1 MVVYATS
8 RDIAYSEHTAPLS
21 IKTTLKGREIYEVNQ
36 TPISVDENS
45 YLVLNNEQPYS
56 SYIYSDE
63 EVESFCVFF
72 RDGLEREVSATLD
85 YSHARLLDCPTTYLT
100 SPPIFF
106 QTLRQQHPALSRQLK
121 QLHAG
126 ITCGAT
132 SQLWLDEQCSSIMEV
147 LLQTRR
153 QVFSEV
159 ERLPLVKH
167 STRVEIY
174 KRLCRAKDYMESCYD
189 EPVTLT
195 TLAAVACL
203 SRHHFLRLFKDAFNT
218 TPHRYL
224 TDVRLRHAR
233 KLIEEKGYAVARA
246 CHLVGFENQSSFS
259 RLFRQRFGHPPSSV
273 RPARQK

>member
-1 MVVYATS
+1 MVVYATA

-21 IKTTLKGREIYEVNQ
+21 IKTTLKGREVYEVNR
-36 TPISVDENS
+36 TPIAVDESS
-45 YLVLNNEQPYS
+45 YLVLNNDQPYA

-72 RDGLEREVSATLD
+72 RDGLEREVSAALE
-85 YSHARLLDCPTTYLT
+85 YSHEQLLERPAPELAAT
-100 SPPIFF
+100 PIFF
-106 QTLRQQHPALSRQLK
+106 QTLRQQHPALSRQIK

-126 ITCGAT
+126 ITSGLA
-132 SQLWLDEQCSSIMEV
+132 SQLWLDERCNSIMEF

-153 QVFSEV
+153 QVLTEV
-159 ERLPLVKH
+159 ERLPLVKP
-167 STRVEIY
+167 STRTEIY
-174 KRLCRAKDYMESCYD
+174 KRLCRAKDYMESCYE

-195 TLAAVACL
+195 TLAEVACL
-203 SRHHFLRLFKDAFNT
+203 SRHHFLRLFKEAFDI

-259 RLFRQRFGHPPSSV
+259 RLFRRRFGQSPSS
-273 RPARQK
+273 ARSTGQK